1 MNPNPTIRLLRKQ
14 VGSNDFSLF
23 PLISG
28 WFKKQKEDFIKKN
41 ITTWTSKYIF
51 LFVWYFRMDEAYLTY
66 YLIWSNLILFGKSH
80 YIQMKMTLRLLVLM
94 FDDSI
99 IFSVILLF
107 YVVCYYFQV
116 VLSAMSSLQ
125 KGCNSIVTLHYKN
138 IWYRI
143 RVKSIW

>member
-1 MNPNPTIRLLRKQ
+1 MNPNPTIRLSRKQ

-99 IFSVILLF
+99 IFSVSMQISCSLLLF
-107 YVVCYYFQV
+107 PSYAFSN
-116 VLSAMSSLQ
+116 VLSAKGLQFYCYVTLQ
-125 KGCNSIVTLHYKN
+125 KHMI
-138 IWYRI
+138 
-143 RVKSIW
+143 